1 ARKVEKPETVERRE
15 ERTGLAEPHTQL
27 ARPGIRTLYLRR
39 RIPAHC
45 HARDPQCHLELRLA
59 GSALRGARQTPEQLQ
74 SGGVLRHRDTMRGVA
89 HREPPGLGVILDCA
103 SDVAGAREKHSELRR
118 DWFGV
123 STVGSCLAR
132 PDPREPRWRTRRQN
146 LLVYGLPVQRMHE
159 ARPQRQRTIGP
170 VLWVSDHQQLT
181 LLGQRLTTALHAVRS
196 QLERSGPLG
205 ERNLLTDHAG
215 GSQHLPLIVG
225 DLIQLLADEISQA
238 GRKERREI
246 GGGG

>member
-1 ARKVEKPETVERRE
+1 MLVRTRKLALKVGVKRQCLVGLQAKSGIVDLLCEAEHPLGERPRRAKLAARKVEKPETVERRE

-74 SGGVLRHRDTMRGVA
+74 SGGVLRHRDTMRVVA

-132 PDPREPRWRTRRQN
+132 PDPREPRWRTRR
-146 LLVYGLPVQRMHE
+146 
-159 ARPQRQRTIGP
+159 
-170 VLWVSDHQQLT
+170 
-181 LLGQRLTTALHAVRS
+181 
-196 QLERSGPLG
+196 
-205 ERNLLTDHAG
+205 
-215 GSQHLPLIVG
+215 
-225 DLIQLLADEISQA
+225 
-238 GRKERREI
+238 
-246 GGGG
+246 